1 MSRPSSSVAVAIER
15 PTIGRKLLLAA
26 GAAAL
31 LLSIWLWNASP
42 ASAHCDSATGPVVT
56 SAQQALEAG
65 DVKIILPYVKA
76 EQEAELTAAFNQA
89 LTVRQAGGEAQALAD
104 RYFQETAVRLHRFG
118 EGASYTGIKEHAELD
133 PALEAAEVALT
144 DGSLDG
150 VYQVLDA
157 SVREGV
163 EEHYQAV
170 LDAREREAKK
180 PSVERA
186 RVRVEAEL
194 EFENYVLG
202 INNAIHGDAHGAT
215 APTAGHAAH
224 VDKH

>member
-1 MSRPSSSVAVAIER
+1 MSRTSSSVAIAIER
-15 PTIGRKLLLAA
+15 PSIGRKILLAA

-56 SAQQALEAG
+56 AAQQALDSG
-65 DVKIILPYVKA
+65 DVKIVLPYVKA
-76 EQEAELTAAFNQA
+76 EQEAELIAAFNQA
-89 LTVRQAGGEAQALAD
+89 STVRQAGGEAQALAD
-104 RYFQETAVRLHRFG
+104 RYFHETAVRLHRLG
-118 EGASYTGIKEHAELD
+118 EGAAYTGIKEHAELD
-133 PALEAAEVALT
+133 PALEAAEAALT
-144 DGSLDG
+144 GGSLDG

-163 EEHYQAV
+163 QEHYQAV

-180 PSVERA
+180 PSVERT

-202 INNAIHGDAHGAT
+202 INNAIHGNAHSDTTAT
-215 APTAGHAAH
+215 AGRSAH
-224 VDKH
+224 VEKH